1 MAMTVNNLGT
11 LHLLNILSRTTM
23 AQENV
28 FNRMS
33 TGSKINRGADD
44 PAGMLALTSLDSE
57 LRAVNAG
64 ISNNQRTDSIL
75 GVADGALTEV
85 SKLLGEVQRL
95 AFESANDAGLT
106 ADEVAANQAQIDDAL
121 ASIDR
126 IIGST
131 QFNGTKLLD
140 GSLAINADVG
150 TPGAVTDVRVYTRR
164 PGQNDTTLN
173 VTLTTAASA
182 AGVSGVVLA
191 GGLTKDS
198 TLSIQGKLGTAVIQ
212 IGSADTVSAIAAKIN
227 ASKAQTGLSADNG
240 GSGGSLRIFSASKGE
255 RSFVRTKLLDG
266 DSARVRN
273 KSDTGVDAVV
283 TVNGQVTGVDGD
295 YVVYTGNGT
304 SLSFNIGTLAA
315 GSSVDIIVRGEGAGG
330 PSGATYNLGSRSDTR
345 ATLGFDGM
353 YTYQLGDAVNGYLST
368 IKSGGANSL
377 VNDPSKAAD
386 IARTASQQVA
396 TLRGRIGGFQKFQV
410 QTSLKSLQDTKE
422 GLEKVRSV
430 INDVDYA
437 AETAEL
443 NRVNVL
449 MQTALSLLGVS
460 NQQTGQ
466 VLQLLR

>member
-95 AFESANDAGLT
+95 AFQSANNTGLT

-131 QFNGTKLLD
+131 QFNGMKLLE
-140 GSLAINADVG
+140 GSLAINADVA
-150 TPGAVTDVRVYTRR
+150 TAGAVTDVRVYSRR
-164 PGQNDTTLN
+164 PGRDDTTLT
-173 VTLTTAASA
+173 VRLSRGASA

-191 GGLTKDS
+191 GGLSRNS

-212 IGSADTVSAIAAKIN
+212 IASNEAISSVAAKIN
-227 ASKAQTGLSADNG
+227 ASRAQTGLSADAG
-240 GSGGSLRIFSASKGE
+240 GAGGSLRIFSTSRGDSA
-255 RSFVRTKLLDG
+255 FVRTKLLDG
-266 DSARVRN
+266 DSTRVLNR
-273 KSDTGVDAVV
+273 SDTGVDAVV
-283 TVNGQVTGVDGD
+283 TVNGQVTAVNGD
-295 YVVYTGNGT
+295 HVSYTGNGT
-304 SLSFNIGTLAA
+304 SLSFNIGTL
-315 GSSVDIIVRGEGAGG
+315 GVGQSVNITVRGEGAGG
-330 PSGATYNLGSRSDTR
+330 PSGATFNLGSRSDTR
-345 ATLGFDGM
+345 ATLGLDGM

-368 IKSGGANSL
+368 IRSGGANSL
-377 VNDPSKAAD
+377 VNNPSKAAD

-449 MQTALSLLGVS
+449 MQTALSLLAVS
-460 NQQTGQ
+460 NQQSGR